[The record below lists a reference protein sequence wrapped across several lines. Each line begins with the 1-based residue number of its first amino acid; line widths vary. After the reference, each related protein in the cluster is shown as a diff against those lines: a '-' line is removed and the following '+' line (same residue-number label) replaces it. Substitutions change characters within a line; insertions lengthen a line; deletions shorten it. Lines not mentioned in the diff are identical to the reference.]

1 MYANDKGA
9 KIPLKFKIH
18 LEFENIRLSVCIW
31 SMCVAKS
38 TLHTYV
44 KEIPKNGMELLG
56 T

>member
-18 LEFENIRLSVCIW
+18 LEFENIRLSVW
-31 SMCVAKS
+31 GMCVSKS

-44 KEIPKNGMELLG
+44 KEIPENGMKLLG